1 MLAGND
7 VIRSETS
14 YTEQSSSKIEM
25 LRDNDTGTN
34 TIYREYIFEETSIT
48 WVVSCCGS
56 FGSYFINSSF
66 VLEEFGRYRS
76 HDLHAN
82 LRPEHDRTLYSQR
95 YLSYWHLARAS
106 TPCFTYD

>member
-14 YTEQSSSKIEM
+14 YTEQNSSKIEM
-25 LRDNDTGTN
+25 FKDNDTGTN
-34 TIYREYIFEETSIT
+34 ASNRKYTFEETSIT
-48 WVVSCCGS
+48 WVVSCCSGI
-56 FGSYFINSSF
+56 GSYCINSSF
-66 VLEEFGRYRS
+66 MLEEFGRYPS
-76 HDLHAN
+76 HDFHAY

-106 TPCFTYD
+106 TSCFTYD